1 MIPSDW
7 RLQIGWIL
15 SLHRAPIDPMG
26 TLEPYLGP
34 IRPMLLIPNGAAP
47 VVGPAGTLASSPFPG
62 LLRLIWLTISLP
74 WPCATYGNLRQGALY
89 RLKTGPRSRLSGKS
103 IFVGMPSSGQQ
114 ACHRPLYGS
123 GSAYQAENRHSL
135 PATVFANL
143 RLTSHARSCRRT
155 YTRPSA

>member
-47 VVGPAGTLASSPFPG
+47 VISPAGTLASSPFPG

-74 WPCATYGNLRQGALY
+74 LPCATYDNPAAGSVVPFRKRSTDRNGGV
-89 RLKTGPRSRLSGKS
+89 LKIRKS
-103 IFVGMPSSGQQ
+103 IFVGSLLVVSKHATG
-114 ACHRPLYGS
+114 LYMGL
-123 GSAYQAENRHSL
+123 GVHIKQKI
-135 PATVFANL
+135 TI
-143 RLTSHARSCRRT
+143 SCPR
-155 YTRPSA
+155 